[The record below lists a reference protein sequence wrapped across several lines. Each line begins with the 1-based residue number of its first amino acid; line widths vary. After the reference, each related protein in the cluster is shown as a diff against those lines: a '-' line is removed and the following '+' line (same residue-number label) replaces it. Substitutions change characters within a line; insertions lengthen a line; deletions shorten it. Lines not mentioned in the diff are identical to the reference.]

1 MRSIFL
7 WFCLAAGLYGA
18 CAQPKQAAQP
28 FEVIGYY
35 AGDGNNLAQYN
46 FSQLTQVIF
55 SFLHLK
61 GDSLAFDN
69 ENSKAALSKLVALKA
84 AHPQLKVLVSLGG
97 WTGCYTCSDVFATEK
112 GRDHFAKSVAQILQ
126 QNGADGIDL
135 DWEYPAIQ
143 GPPDHPFRAEDRQ
156 NFTDLIVK
164 LRKAIGPDAELSFAA
179 GGFTEFLEKSV
190 EWNKVMP
197 LVNRVNLMTY
207 DLINGYSTETGHH
220 TALMSTPLQKE
231 STDHCV
237 QWLLQKGVD
246 PRKLIIGAAFYAR
259 IWKDVSNKNWGLY
272 QKGVFKQGLNF
283 KDFEQLEPDSGW
295 AHQWDLK
302 AKAPYAFHKTKF
314 LFATYDNAMS
324 LYEKVLYARKY
335 NLGGIM
341 FWELQCDTPKD
352 GLLQA
357 ITDAVVNTNELP

>member
-1 MRSIFL
+1 MRILIL
-7 WFCLAAGLYGA
+7 WLSLLGGLLNA
-18 CAQPKQAAQP
+18 CAQPTQVTP
-28 FEVIGYY
+28 SFEVIGYY
-35 AGDGNNLAQYN
+35 AGDGNNLSQYD
-46 FSQLTQVIF
+46 FSKLTQVIY

-69 ENSKAALSKLVALKA
+69 ENSKSALQKLVALKTK
-84 AHPQLKVLVSLGG
+84 HPQLKVLISLGG
-97 WTGCYTCSDVFATEK
+97 WTGCYTCSDVFSTEK
-112 GRDHFAKSVAQILQ
+112 GRETFATSVAKILKE
-126 QNGADGIDL
+126 NKADGIDL
-135 DWEYPAIQ
+135 DWEYPAIP
-143 GPPDHPFRAEDRQ
+143 GPPDHPYRAEDRT
-156 NFTDLIVK
+156 NFTDLILK

-179 GGFTEFLEKSV
+179 GGFTDFLEKSV
-190 EWNKVMP
+190 EWQKVMP

-237 QWLLQKGVD
+237 QWLLNQGVD
-246 PRKLIIGAAFYAR
+246 SRKLIIGAAFYAR
-259 IWKDVSNKNWGLY
+259 IWKEVSNKNWGLY

-295 AHQWDLK
+295 AHQWDLQ
-302 AKAPYAFHKTKF
+302 AKAPYAYHKTKN

-335 NLGGIM
+335 KLGGIM
-341 FWELQCDTPKD
+341 FWELQCDMPED

-357 ITDAVVNTNELP
+357 IDDAVQKTAKTE